1 MLMQLDL
8 ALIAEV
14 VGTVGEEIEDTELTR
29 IIS

>member
-14 VGTVGEEIEDTELTR
+14 VGTVGEEIKDTELTR